1 MEIMFDDLR
10 PEAQERLLI
19 EAGVSRPE
27 DMNWDEVPVTVVEL
41 NEDIPE
47 LDDDFFAD
55 DTYYGD

>member
-1 MEIMFDDLR
+1 MEIMFDDLK

-27 DMNWDEVPVTVVEL
+27 EMNWDEVPVTVVEF
-41 NEDIPE
+41 NEYVPE

-55 DTYYGD
+55 DTYYGG